1 MDYCAKIV
9 GDMDNTLDEIKKK
22 IDIVD
27 LVNSYVPL
35 KKMGRNFKACCP
47 FHDEKTP
54 SFVVSPDRQIWHCFG
69 GCQDGGDIFKFLMRY
84 ENITFYESLKL
95 LAEKAGVKLKNI
107 DFEDKEWSKKERL
120 LEINKISAEYYHYL
134 LTKHKLGETAR
145 KYLTGRQMNDKLI
158 ETFMLGYS
166 PSSWESLYSFLKK
179 KNFTDEEIL
188 RTGLVIKKD
197 KGGYYDRFRGRLM
210 FPLKDTNNNIVG
222 FSGRVLDG
230 ENKEAKYVNTPETE
244 IYHKRETLFGISQTK
259 DSIRKQNEAII
270 TEGEFDMIS
279 CFKEGIT
286 NVVAVKGSAVTQE
299 QLRLLKR
306 YTQKLILSLDSD
318 FSGNETTKRAI
329 IDAEN
334 MEFEI
339 NVVQIDFAKDPD
351 EALKKD
357 PVKFKQAIKKPVP
370 IYDFIISNA
379 LKKYPEKDAFSKKKF
394 AEEVLPFLGYIKNPI
409 IQNHYVKKISTI
421 LEIDNS
427 TIEKMLRNKK
437 YLPPEKK
444 IIIPEI
450 ENIQR
455 QEMLERYLVSL
466 IFQNENPI
474 DIYKKLKTVLSGEE
488 FSVVSYNKLFQIFG
502 EYIEHLNKNG
512 LKFSIDNF
520 VVYISKELLP
530 SFDQVLLFD
539 TAFFD
544 TEFQAENYL
553 KLATNLKKVSL
564 KARIK
569 VLSENIDEK
578 PENNEILSELIKQL
592 STMEKNQNIL

>member
-1 MDYCAKIV
+1 
-9 GDMDNTLDEIKKK
+9 MDNTLDEIKKK
-22 IDIVD
+22 IDITD
-27 LVNSYVPL
+27 FINSYVPL

-84 ENITFYESLKL
+84 ENITFYEALKL

-107 DFEDKEWSKKERL
+107 DFEDKEWKKKERL
-120 LEINKISAEYYHYL
+120 LQINKLATDYFNFI
-134 LTKHKLGETAR
+134 LTKHNSGENAR
-145 KYLTGRQMNDKLI
+145 KYLVNRKINDKLI
-158 ETFMLGYS
+158 ETFELGYS

-179 KNFTDEEIL
+179 KKFEDDEIL

-210 FPLKDTNNNIVG
+210 FPLKDTNNNVVG
-222 FSGRVLDG
+222 FSGRVLDK
-230 ENKEAKYVNTPETE
+230 ESKEAKYVNTPETE

-259 DSIRKQNEAII
+259 DNIRKQGEAVI

-279 CFKEGIT
+279 CFKEGIN
-286 NVVAVKGSAVTQE
+286 NVVAVKGSAVTQD

-306 YTQKLILSLDSD
+306 YTQKLVLALDAD

-339 NVVQIDFAKDPD
+339 NVVQIDYAKDPD
-351 EALKKD
+351 EAIKKD
-357 PVKFKQAIKKPVP
+357 PIKFKQAIKKPIP
-370 IYDFIISNA
+370 IYDFIINNA
-379 LKKYPEKDAFSKKKF
+379 IKKYPEKDAFSKKKF
-394 AEEVLPFLGYIKNPI
+394 VEDVLPFLGYIKNPI
-409 IQNHYVKKISTI
+409 IQNHYVKKIS
-421 LEIDNS
+421 EIIDIENS
-427 TIEKMLRNKK
+427 AIEKMLKNKK
-437 YLPPEKK
+437 YLPPDKK
-444 IIIPEI
+444 KVVLEV
-450 ENIQR
+450 ESLQR
-455 QEMLERYLVSL
+455 QEMLEKYLISL

-474 DIYKKLKTVLSGEE
+474 ETYQKLKEILTSDEFSTISYKKI
-488 FSVVSYNKLFQIFG
+488 YQAFG
-502 EYIEHLNKNG
+502 EYIEILKKDD
-512 LKFSIDNF
+512 LKFSIDKF

-539 TAFFD
+539 TTFFD
-544 TEFQAENYL
+544 TNLQEENFL
-553 KLATNLKKVSL
+553 KLADDLKKVSL

-569 VLSENIDEK
+569 ILSENIDEK
-578 PENNEILSELIKQL
+578 PENNQLLSGLIKQL
-592 STMEKNQNIL
+592 SAIEKNQNIL

>member
-1 MDYCAKIV
+1 
-9 GDMDNTLDEIKKK
+9 MDNTLDEIKQK
-22 IDIVD
+22 IDIID
-27 LVNSYVPL
+27 FVNSYVPL

-84 ENITFYESLKL
+84 ENITFYEALKL

-107 DFEDKEWSKKERL
+107 DFEDKEWKKKERL
-120 LEINKISAEYYHYL
+120 LQINKLSADYFNFI
-134 LTKHKLGETAR
+134 LTKHKLGENAR
-145 KYLTGRQMNDKLI
+145 KYLVNRKINDKLI
-158 ETFMLGYS
+158 ETFELGYS
-166 PSSWESLYSFLKK
+166 PLSWESLYSFLKK
-179 KNFTDEEIL
+179 RKFEDEEIL

-210 FPLKDTNNNIVG
+210 FPLKDTNNNVVG
-222 FSGRVLDG
+222 FSGRIIEGD
-230 ENKEAKYVNTPETE
+230 NKEAKYVNTPETE

-259 DSIRKQNEAII
+259 ENIRKQGEAVI

-279 CFKEGIT
+279 SFKEGIN
-286 NVVAVKGSAVTQE
+286 NVVAVKGSAVTQD

-306 YTQKLILSLDSD
+306 YTQKLVLALDAD

-339 NVVQIDFAKDPD
+339 HVVQIDFAKDPD
-351 EALKKD
+351 EAIKKD
-357 PVKFKQAIKKPVP
+357 PVKFKQAIKKPIP
-370 IYDFIISNA
+370 IYDFIINNA
-379 LKKYPEKDAFSKKKF
+379 MKKYPENDAFSKKKF
-394 AEEVLPFLGYIKNPI
+394 VEEVIPFLSYIKNPI
-409 IQNHYVKKISTI
+409 IQNHYVKKISDI
-421 LEIDNS
+421 IDIES
-427 TIEKMLRNKK
+427 SAIEKMLKNKK

-444 IIIPEI
+444 KIIAEV
-450 ENIQR
+450 ESLQR
-455 QEMLERYLVSL
+455 QEMLEKYLISL

-474 DIYKKLKTVLSGEE
+474 ETYQKLKEILTSEE
-488 FSVVSYNKLFQIFG
+488 FSTISYKKIFQVFG
-502 EYIEHLNKNG
+502 EYIKILEKEN
-512 LKFSIDNF
+512 LKFSIDKF

-539 TAFFD
+539 TTFFD
-544 TEFQAENYL
+544 MNLQEENFL
-553 KLATNLKKVSL
+553 KLAGDLRKVSL

-569 VLSENIDEK
+569 TLSENIDEK
-578 PENNEILSELIKQL
+578 PENNELLSGLIKQL
-592 STMEKNQNIL
+592 SAIEKNQNIL

>member
-1 MDYCAKIV
+1 
-9 GDMDNTLDEIKKK
+9 MDNTLDDIKKK

-27 LVNSYVPL
+27 LVNSYIPL

-84 ENITFYESLKL
+84 ENITFYEALKL

-120 LEINKISAEYYHYL
+120 LEINKKSAEYYHYL
-134 LTKHKLGETAR
+134 LTKHKLGGTGR
-145 KYLTGRQMNDKLI
+145 KYLEGRKINDKLI
-158 ETFMLGYS
+158 ETFTLGYS
-166 PSSWESLYSFLKK
+166 PSSWESLYTYLKK
-179 KNFTDEEIL
+179 KKFTDEEIL

-222 FSGRVLDG
+222 FSGRILDG
-230 ENKEAKYVNTPETE
+230 ENKDPSASSGQEAKYVNTPETE
-244 IYHKRETLFGISQTK
+244 IYHKRETLFGISLTK

-306 YTQKLILSLDSD
+306 YTQKLILSLDAD

-339 NVVQIDFAKDPD
+339 HVVQIDFAKDPD
-351 EALKKD
+351 EAIQKD
-357 PVKFKQAIKKPVP
+357 PVKFKQAIKKPIP
-370 IYDFIISNA
+370 IYDFIINNA

-394 AEEVLPFLGYIKNPI
+394 AEDVIPFLSYIKNPI
-409 IQNHYVKKISTI
+409 IQNYYVKKLSEI
-421 LEIDNS
+421 LEIENS
-427 TIEKMLRNKK
+427 AIEKMLSNKK

-444 IIIPEI
+444 KVIPEI

-455 QEMLERYLVSL
+455 QEMLERYLISI

-474 DIYKKLKTVLSGEE
+474 DIFQQMKATLTGEE
-488 FSVVSYNKLFQIFG
+488 FSIVAYKKLFQTFD
-502 EYIEHLNKNG
+502 EYSESLKKDN

-520 VVYISKELLP
+520 VLYMTKELLP
-530 SFDQVLLFD
+530 SFDKALLFD

-544 TEFQAENYL
+544 TKLQAENYL
-553 KLATNLKKVSL
+553 KLAEDLKKVSL
-564 KARIK
+564 KSRIK
-569 VLSENIDEK
+569 LLSENIDEK
-578 PENNEILSELIKQL
+578 PENNEMLSELIKQL
-592 STMEKNQNIL
+592 SAMEKNHNIL